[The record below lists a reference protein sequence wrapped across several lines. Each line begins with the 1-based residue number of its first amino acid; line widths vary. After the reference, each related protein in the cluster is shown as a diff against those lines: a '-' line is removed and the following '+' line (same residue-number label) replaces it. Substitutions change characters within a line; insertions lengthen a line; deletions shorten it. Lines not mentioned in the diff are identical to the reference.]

1 MVFSSWS
8 FPSSAGSF
16 LFLPPFSKTSSAPL
30 RNSRFQVLSC
40 WGASSYFWASSA
52 SVDRSFNNSKTTLV
66 LNFGVNFLLV
76 VITVNLRINCNLI
89 YCPLFW
95 GMLRAWTA
103 KEEPLTTFLSNGSGG
118 RSNMRRSIST
128 HRQTGWI
135 YTHSWPNTWIITT
148 IGEDTAAWRTVSLL
162 RSFHWLNRLHE
173 NEFPTF
179 PHYTENL

>member
-1 MVFSSWS
+1 MVLSSWS
-8 FPSSAGSF
+8 FSSSAGSF
-16 LFLPPFSKTSSAPL
+16 LFLPPFSTTSSAPL

-95 GMLRAWTA
+95 GMLNV
-103 KEEPLTTFLSNGSGG
+103 TFYFFVVLVQIQHGYSS
-118 RSNMRRSIST
+118 
-128 HRQTGWI
+128 
-135 YTHSWPNTWIITT
+135 
-148 IGEDTAAWRTVSLL
+148 
-162 RSFHWLNRLHE
+162 HWNI
-173 NEFPTF
+173 
-179 PHYTENL
+179 